1 MKINIIFFLILF
13 IAITACSDNDKVQT
27 EKPSLPT
34 SGNLTIGIDES
45 LRPVTDAEI
54 KMFSV
59 YYPNAHITPLYL
71 PEKQVVEKLLSNE
84 IQTGIICRNLYE
96 DESASIKARYQHSP
110 ETFRLAEDA
119 IVPVVNNTNPLNDIS
134 YDQLKK
140 ILTGQITTW
149 EQIDPVSRD
158 KSHIVVVMT
167 AASSIN
173 RYFSTISGSS
183 STVKSYALDSTTDVI
198 NYIKAN
204 NNTMGILGGSWFYQK
219 GNKYPEVKVLG
230 FSNIDSAGDNS
241 KEDLYREVFAIT
253 HEPFKGLGTGLI
265 SFLASQK
272 GQLILEKAG
281 MTPYKPISREI
292 EISHSFKK

>member
-1 MKINIIFFLILF
+1 MKINIILLLILF
-13 IAITACSDNDKVQT
+13 TAITGCSDNDKIQT

-84 IQTGIICRNLYE
+84 LQTGIICRNLYK
-96 DESASIKARYQHSP
+96 DELASIKAMYKHNP
-110 ETFRLAEDA
+110 EVFRLAEDA
-119 IVPVVNNTNPLNDIS
+119 IVPVVNKTNPLKDIS

-140 ILTGQITTW
+140 ILTGEIASW
-149 EQIDPVSRD
+149 EQIDPLSRD
-158 KSHIVVVMT
+158 KSPIVVVMT
-167 AASSIN
+167 AASSVN
-173 RYFSTISGSS
+173 RYFSTISGS

-198 NYIKAN
+198 DYIKN
-204 NNTMGILGGSWFYQK
+204 NSNAMGILGGSWFYQK

-230 FSNIDSAGDNS
+230 FTNTASVDNNPN
-241 KEDLYREVFAIT
+241 EGLYREVFAVT

-265 SFLASQK
+265 SFLAGQK

-292 EISHSFKK
+292 NLSHSFEK